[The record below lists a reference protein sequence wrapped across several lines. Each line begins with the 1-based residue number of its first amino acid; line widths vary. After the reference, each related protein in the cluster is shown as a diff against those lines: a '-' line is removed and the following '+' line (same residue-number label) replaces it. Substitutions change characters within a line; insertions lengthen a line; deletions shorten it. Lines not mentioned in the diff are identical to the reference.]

1 MTEDL
6 TEFTMKLSTLFTIY
20 HSEKVRNVFD
30 QQHQLIV
37 LSRLPIWGKCT
48 LLRNR

>member
-1 MTEDL
+1 MTKDL
-6 TEFTMKLSTLFTIY
+6 TEFTMKLYTLFTIY
-20 HSEKVRNVFD
+20 HFEKVRNVFG

-37 LSRLPIWGKCT
+37 LSRLPIWGKRT